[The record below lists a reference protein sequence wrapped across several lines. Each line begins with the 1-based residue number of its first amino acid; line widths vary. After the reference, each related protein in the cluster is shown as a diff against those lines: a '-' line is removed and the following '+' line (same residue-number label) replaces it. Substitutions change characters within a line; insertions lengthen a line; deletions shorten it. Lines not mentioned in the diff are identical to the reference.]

1 MWWSSVQASGEKA
14 RAQIYALLNSS
25 PLSAF
30 WKSDDD
36 ELSEREHQQ
45 QRGPPEMEPES
56 SGGDQQQT
64 ATTTTTTIF
73 EVPYDAL
80 HNVLLRLP
88 LPDIARLCC
97 VCKRWD
103 ALVRALNV
111 FRFGGGCAASS
122 KPYCIRVRKDCRE
135 LEVYDRSLRR
145 CHTLSLDFVAASY
158 DKLSLLA
165 SGAGFLLLRA
175 DDGALIVCNPLTEM
189 WRELPP
195 LDPPPAF
202 TNSRLLLNAREPYQ
216 GICICPPPGST
227 FSFFDPV
234 DHPGSE
240 SPIFSTIFA
249 DPLSMSYCILIAGY
263 KRDERASGVLG
274 STYDSMT
281 RIYQFSTD
289 SWTSGGMLPRKE
301 FYGTGGVFCNGFFYS
316 VVRIMWRRPTII
328 VYDWRK
334 RAWSDLEIDL
344 PSSILPP
351 HLVEHHGDL
360 LIVGS
365 CYGDQWRQYLRI
377 SGSSAAA
384 VADSP
389 LEVTQPSC
397 IRIWQLVLH
406 EGSKWTEVTR
416 MPKQLYDDFVKQA
429 NGYYECVGRGD
440 LIYFAKESG
449 HGPELV
455 YDLSC
460 DEWTRV
466 SGGVAGSGNMAQVQF
481 RKEIH
486 LFKPSVR
493 VP

>member
-1 MWWSSVQASGEKA
+1 
-14 RAQIYALLNSS
+14 
-25 PLSAF
+25 
-30 WKSDDD
+30 
-36 ELSEREHQQ
+36 
-45 QRGPPEMEPES
+45 ME
-56 SGGDQQQT
+56 
-64 ATTTTTTIF
+64 ATTIF
-73 EVPYDAL
+73 EVPDDAL
-80 HNVLLRLP
+80 QNILLRLP
-88 LPDIARLCC
+88 LPDIVRLCC

-103 ALVRALNV
+103 GLVQSLNM
-111 FRFGGGCAASS
+111 FRFNGFSWS

-135 LEVYDRSLRR
+135 LEVYDRGLER
-145 CHTLSLDFVAASY
+145 CHKLSLDFVSASY
-158 DKLSLLA
+158 DKMSLLA
-165 SGAGFLLLRA
+165 SGGGFLLLRA
-175 DDGALIVCNPLTEM
+175 DDGALIVCNPLTKV

-234 DHPGSE
+234 DPGSQ

-281 RIYQFSTD
+281 RIYQFSTNT
-289 SWTSGGMLPRKE
+289 WTTGGMLPRKE

-328 VYDWRK
+328 VYDWHK

-360 LIVGS
+360 LIVGA
-365 CYGDQWRQYLRI
+365 CYGDNWRKYLRI
-377 SGSSAAA
+377 GDKISAFSAAHTP
-384 VADSP
+384 V
-389 LEVTQPSC
+389 EVTQPSC
-397 IRIWQLVLH
+397 IRIWQLVDK
-406 EGSKWTEVTR
+406 GKKWNEVTR
-416 MPKQLYDDFVKQA
+416 MPKELYDDFVKQA
-429 NGYYECVGRGD
+429 NGYYECVGKGD
-440 LIYFAKESG
+440 LIYFAKENG
-449 HGPELV
+449 NGPELV

-460 DEWTRV
+460 DKWKRF
-466 SGGVAGSGNMAQVQF
+466 SGRDAGSGKNAEVQF